1 MGETQSRTASDALVM
16 LQEQM
21 IKQNRQMREFR
32 QSIYAHMA
40 KGVKAQEHRSDET
53 FRYYDEQWKHDSL
66 VPDSAVELVD
76 EMF

>member
-1 MGETQSRTASDALVM
+1 MGESRTASDALVM

-40 KGVKAQEHRSDET
+40 NQMKVDVDKAVEETYYSYQENT
-53 FRYYDEQWKHDSL
+53 PNL